1 MAAKEQLLG
10 RLDEIGGSLERR
22 GEALLLLGVGSVG
35 VETERID
42 EYSDLDFFVIVKP
55 GFKQMY
61 IERLD
66 WLEEV
71 YPLAFSFR
79 NTADGYKI
87 LFEDG
92 IYGEFAVFEEEE
104 MEHVAYSEGRIVWM
118 NPTYT
123 KPEIAKGGRRTET
136 QRREGLDFPLN
147 EALTNLYVGLCRYAR
162 GEKLSAA
169 RFVQSFAVDNILSVL
184 YLLEKEESYFP
195 DVFGEERRMEKRYPS
210 FAERVGDMI
219 LGYQRTPESALHVLR
234 YLEEVYPVNSRMSA
248 EIRRLAQKFTVTD
261 NVENRMK
268 RSE

>member
-1 MAAKEQLLG
+1 MASKEHLLG

-35 VETERID
+35 VETGRID

-55 GFKQMY
+55 GFKQAY

-71 YPLAFSFR
+71 SPLAYTFK
-79 NTADGYKI
+79 NTVDGHKI

-104 MEHVAYSEGRIVWM
+104 MEHIAYSEGRIVWM
-118 NPTYT
+118 DPDYA
-123 KPEIAKGGRRTET
+123 KPEIAKGGRKTET

-169 RFVQSFAVDNILSVL
+169 RFVQSHAVDSVLSVL
-184 YLLEKEESYFP
+184 HLLEKEEAYFP

-210 FAERVGDMI
+210 FAERVGGMMQ
-219 LGYQRTPESALHVLR
+219 GYERTPESALNILR
-234 YLEEVYPVNSRMSA
+234 FLEEVYPVNARMGA
-248 EIRRLAQKFTVTD
+248 EIRRLATSQRGGV
-261 NVENRMK
+261 
-268 RSE
+268 

>member
-1 MAAKEQLLG
+1 MATKEQLLR

-35 VETERID
+35 VETARID

-55 GFKQMY
+55 GYKQAY
-61 IERLD
+61 IEQLD

-71 YPLAFSFR
+71 YPLSYTFR
-79 NTADGYKI
+79 NTVDGYKI

-92 IYGEFAVFEEEE
+92 IYGEYAVFEEEE
-104 MEHVAYSEGRIVWM
+104 MEHVAYSEGRIVWR
-118 NPTYT
+118 NPSYANPEIT
-123 KPEIAKGGRRTET
+123 EIAKGGRRTET

-169 RFVQSFAVDNILSVL
+169 RFVQSYAVDNILSAL
-184 YLLEKEESYFP
+184 HLLEKEEAYFP
-195 DVFGEERRMEKRYPS
+195 DVFGEERRLEKRYPS

-219 LGYQRTPESALHVLR
+219 LGYERTPESALHILR
-234 YLEEVYPVNSRMSA
+234 YLEEVYPVNARMSK
-248 EIRRLAQKFTVTD
+248 EIRRLA
-261 NVENRMK
+261 EGL
-268 RSE
+268 